1 MRYYVK
7 CKLNSQAREKL
18 ANSIRSGN
26 LAKGQVFYEGMHAA
40 LRGATIDDMDIV
52 HFVEVCYCLEG
63 GLYPMAMEAP
73 TLREYFDSIVE
84 VKDARFRDKCTME
97 CEACD
102 CTRAIKLPGKPLIEK
117 LNLVKNVLQE
127 RKIDS
132 TRFLD
137 IGRIVLNRR
146 KQRQGID
153 ALKNIV
159 YECTSSKIK
168 PIIAGAAISGL
179 FAIFYDG
186 EYFRIKNIPDTNEA
200 RQIFDKLGLSI
211 SDSVQSV
218 KQNTKQSLAGSDTYS
233 NIV

>member
-7 CKLNSQAREKL
+7 CKLNSEAREKL

-63 GLYPMAMEAP
+63 GLYPMAMESP

-117 LNLVKNVLQE
+117 LNLVKDGLQE

-186 EYFRIKNIPDTNEA
+186 EYFRIKNIPDINEA
-200 RQIFDKLGLSI
+200 HQIFDKLGLSI